1 VGVGNLF
8 GDKLT
13 NVNLPK
19 LEKEASD
26 AVTIHAPLI
35 ESSQHQPYKEV
46 EPVEK
51 AAIGHER
58 QKEQTKSIET
68 ASIGINEQPNSA
80 APAVSFTWQAILFLV
95 WAIVLLILTL
105 LLIQRAVFV
114 SGLVRQADLITGG
127 LNDLVQSCC
136 IQLGIKGKIKLKA
149 SPNATSPAVCGLF
162 RPVILLPQNLLSQ
175 LSKEQVKAVMFHELI
190 HIRRGDLWV
199 NLFQT
204 LLQIIYFY
212 NPFLWLANAVIR
224 RVREQA
230 VDEAVQVTLG
240 EEAENYP
247 QILIDVAKM
256 AFKRPAL
263 SLRLIGVVE
272 SKSALKGRIA
282 RMLSRPMPKTAKLGL
297 AGLAAIVIIGV
308 LLLPMAAASNKSD
321 SKVTKE
327 KMQSYVEDFF
337 KHNYRDITARKTIEW
352 GEPSADPN
360 GNQSI
365 RYKYEA
371 TIWNKDKVVNNEIFI
386 FDKSG
391 KFVSVKKIR
400 SHPEG
405 TKEWMQELV
414 EEFFKHNYKDITV
427 RKTIEWGEP
436 TTDEKGNYSIR
447 YKYEAT
453 IWDKDKIID
462 NKIFTFDKE
471 GKFISVKNAEGF
483 PKKVDESFK
492 ATLTNGVTVELVG
505 ICEHP
510 SEGKQWWTPNGTL
523 LKEAPYDKVQ
533 DPYLEHLFSGM
544 TGDLQQVELALRMI
558 TPTQNPPKVS
568 WRMESAGRIY
578 YMERVIKDGRIA
590 PQLKALLA
598 AVSSK
603 DETIEV
609 KLSINDSWVTF
620 KNVSL
625 KPGNKTDVQI
635 EVEKP
640 AGQGEDKII
649 VPGIRVGNY
658 VLGMSKEDVLKS
670 LGKPKV
676 IFYGEEKYT
685 LNNLP
690 RTYFMVYDDISFGIV
705 DDLVEGVSALSPLYK
720 FANGLGVGDSE
731 QKIKDAFGYDFSLK
745 EFEFKNFL
753 TYENKGLVF
762 EVRNDNKTVMELSV
776 LKIADP
782 VNSTLKPHVQIEVE
796 KEKIA
801 ATKNLINLASVEP
814 NDITLEQLVEIL
826 EAMESAIVDVTI
838 DYKWDEV
845 LPGAV
850 NERPQYRLQTARPFC
865 KRILFTKT
873 TSSIEKTS
881 YNGRTLKHLSKSAAT
896 VVEGRSFVPYLDLSP
911 LGFSIFALG
920 RDLTEINF
928 DMSTPL
934 ETLRS
939 KHKELVHLYNRIEKI
954 DGFDT
959 IHADLLHP
967 TKQIYLRIY
976 FSVEHGYTP
985 VRLEYIR
992 NGSEVAS
999 SVEVN
1004 SLQKVAD
1011 GLWFPS
1017 SGIMNHYQGKTKIV
1031 YKAIGKIVINQGLR
1045 EEDFALEF
1053 PTGTKVDDQVR
1064 SIKYI
1069 VTSTEVKNQ
1078 NPAGQGEEQKKKLS
1092 FGPVIE
1098 ITVNDNVSV
1107 RKGSL
1112 IDFDTGKL
1120 VSLPEDWLEK
1130 KNDEMLKW
1138 LIERGIDASGA
1149 TRASVKGLMCED
1161 MIMTPVANSDW
1172 DKYPPDQLAAFN
1184 LWEIGKAGTPA
1195 YMTAQGALPVTY
1207 IFKTREGGIGVLQIT
1222 GFNDEPKGVKIRY
1235 KMVKKSAG
1243 QVEKESGA
1251 AEQLSGRAGEDV
1263 AIFNSYFPDDK
1274 SAGERLDKLFDLWNK
1289 QGADSNALSLTD
1301 QQILEV
1307 VRNGFRRTDRHP
1319 TLILGLVGN
1328 RYIWGKS
1335 PQNEDAIGLM
1345 YRASYSPDS
1354 NIRHYAEYF
1363 GLSVVERKSPEI
1375 LKRLAQLCANY
1386 KGTDTG
1392 RIIWGV
1398 KNSNQVDDFIK
1409 LLQTY
1414 LNSSDTEIRKRAE
1427 TVIKELEGKAAGQGG
1442 VENKAAEQLKG
1453 KADESLPAKNDLQN
1467 MINSAKVGETII
1479 MPKGVFSAPISIN
1492 KSLILK
1498 GEDANNCIIEVTANQ
1513 PAVFIDT
1520 KGKGKVSIGNL
1531 TIKWQLATGDKNIEN
1546 PFAVLVKDSKADFN
1560 NCTFLPLGNYQ
1571 RSPVALRAAGFTNM
1585 TVNDCRFEGYGY
1597 TVQFGEGTSGTI
1609 QDSIV
1614 TKSGHQGISLYEGAN
1629 VKIIGNIVAGSLYHG
1644 IRSTGGRLDAR
1655 DNLIINNSRGVY
1667 LGNKDATGAITNN
1680 VIMGNPEGI
1689 CGFANSQVIIANNVF
1704 AGSTYAGVD
1713 MRNSCRLSI
1722 RDNIFQNN
1730 ETGLKLF
1737 KEAGG
1742 DNNKV
1747 YKNTFWKNKTVVEG
1761 FEIIPVFIEAD
1772 PQFTDANNGDFS
1784 LKSGPV
1790 QEQKQGL
1797 TNPEVFKNLWRKW
1810 QKIKSENTD
1819 EKDFN
1824 QTNED

>member
-1 VGVGNLF
+1 MNTVVEQVNVVGKAFVNFSIPMLIQSSILIVVLLLFELFLRKRIRAVFRYCIWLLILVKLVMPPSISTPVGIGNLF

-35 ESSQHQPYKEV
+35 ESSQHQPYKEI

-51 AAIGHER
+51 AAISLER
-58 QKEQTKSIET
+58 QKEQTGIIET
-68 ASIGINEQPNSA
+68 ASIGVNIQPNSTA
-80 APAVSFTWQAILFLV
+80 SAVSFTWQGFLFLV

-114 SGLVRQADLITGG
+114 NGLVRQAELITGG

-230 VDEAVQVTLG
+230 VDEAVQVALG
-240 EEAENYP
+240 EEAETYP
-247 QILIDVAKM
+247 QILVEVAKM

-263 SLRLIGVVE
+263 SLRLVGVVE
-272 SKSALKGRIA
+272 SKSALKSRIS
-282 RMLSRPMPKTAKLGL
+282 RMLSRPIPKSAKLGI
-297 AGLAAIVIIGV
+297 AGLLAIIIIGV
-308 LLLPMAAASNKSD
+308 VLLPMAAASNKPD

-352 GEPSADPN
+352 GEPVIDPN

-371 TIWNKDKVVNNEIFI
+371 TIWDKDKVVNDEIFT
-386 FDKSG
+386 FDKNG

-414 EEFFKHNYKDITV
+414 KEFFKNNYRDVTA

-453 IWDKDKIID
+453 IWDRDKIID

-505 ICEHP
+505 VCDYP
-510 SEGKQWWTPNGTL
+510 EGKPRIWQPDGLTSVKEIYVKRERDYSNGKYGFI
-523 LKEAPYDKVQ
+523 LKVDGPEDLSFVWNRIEGSSNLWGSCTVIDSKGDKLDGFQ
-533 DPYLEHLFSGM
+533 AAITNDFDSDTTSIQIGISTDTWQTIATHTGKSITTSGNKNILFSQAYESDGFSAI
-544 TGDLQQVELALRMI
+544 TVSSPWRKDQVERIVAVDKSGQIHMAKNIDSVASGEIDQMTAKFHGLKLEDI
-558 TPTQNPPKVS
+558 TEFRLQTRPYQ
-568 WRMESAGRIY
+568 
-578 YMERVIKDGRIA
+578 
-590 PQLKALLA
+590 
-598 AVSSK
+598 
-603 DETIEV
+603 
-609 KLSINDSWVTF
+609 WVTF

-625 KPGNKTDVQI
+625 KPGNKTDVQV

-640 AGQGEDKII
+640 VIQAKGESRTDESIGRITSGTGAKGKITAQYGDAI
-649 VPGIRVGNY
+649 FG
-658 VLGMSKEDVLKS
+658 SKV
-670 LGKPKV
+670 
-676 IFYGEEKYT
+676 KYT
-685 LNNLP
+685 PILYLGWAGKG
-690 RTYFMVYDDISFGIV
+690 DELELV
-705 DDLVEGVSALSPLYK
+705 DDRVAFNQFGVPIVKIKIVSESNSVSKDTIGWIILSNTSFSDSFEPKPDAELPESYKKLQQKTKEEAIELLKFSQGPGAFDGKGKVAYLPDIDKVPCMLDLTSGELIKLVETTSRDDKQRRFTSDKPGR
-720 FANGLGVGDSE
+720 GDL
-731 QKIKDAFGYDFSLK
+731 IYGYSGGK
-745 EFEFKNFL
+745 A
-753 TYENKGLVF
+753 Y
-762 EVRNDNKTVMELSV
+762 
-776 LKIADP
+776 
-782 VNSTLKPHVQIEVE
+782 
-796 KEKIA
+796 
-801 ATKNLINLASVEP
+801 LASVEG
-814 NDITLEQLVEIL
+814 
-826 EAMESAIVDVTI
+826 SIVRSSSG
-838 DYKWDEV
+838 K
-845 LPGAV
+845 
-850 NERPQYRLQTARPFC
+850 
-865 KRILFTKT
+865 FTEFIK
-873 TSSIEKTS
+873 S
-881 YNGRTLKHLSKSAAT
+881 Y
-896 VVEGRSFVPYLDLSP
+896 
-911 LGFSIFALG
+911 
-920 RDLTEINF
+920 
-928 DMSTPL
+928 
-934 ETLRS
+934 
-939 KHKELVHLYNRIEKI
+939 
-954 DGFDT
+954 
-959 IHADLLHP
+959 
-967 TKQIYLRIY
+967 KQITTFTLAELPKEFQLRIRGRNY
-976 FSVEHGYTP
+976 N
-985 VRLEYIR
+985 VRVLGDENGCYLEYHVL
-992 NGSEVAS
+992 S
-999 SVEVN
+999 
-1004 SLQKVAD
+1004 D
-1011 GLWFPS
+1011 
-1017 SGIMNHYQGKTKIV
+1017 
-1031 YKAIGKIVINQGLR
+1031 INPDVQI
-1045 EEDFALEF
+1045 EA
-1053 PTGTKVDDQVR
+1053 
-1064 SIKYI
+1064 
-1069 VTSTEVKNQ
+1069 Q
-1078 NPAGQGEEQKKKLS
+1078 NPAGQG
-1092 FGPVIE
+1092 
-1098 ITVNDNVSV
+1098 
-1107 RKGSL
+1107 
-1112 IDFDTGKL
+1112 
-1120 VSLPEDWLEK
+1120 
-1130 KNDEMLKW
+1130 
-1138 LIERGIDASGA
+1138 
-1149 TRASVKGLMCED
+1149 
-1161 MIMTPVANSDW
+1161 
-1172 DKYPPDQLAAFN
+1172 
-1184 LWEIGKAGTPA
+1184 
-1195 YMTAQGALPVTY
+1195 
-1207 IFKTREGGIGVLQIT
+1207 
-1222 GFNDEPKGVKIRY
+1222 
-1235 KMVKKSAG
+1235 
-1243 QVEKESGA
+1243 EKESGA
-1251 AEQLSGRAGEDV
+1251 AEQLSGRADEDI

-1274 SAGERLDKLFDLWNK
+1274 SAGERLDKLFDLWSK

-1335 PQNEDAIGLM
+1335 PQNEDAVDLM

-1386 KGTDTG
+1386 KETDTG

-1398 KNSNQVDDFIK
+1398 KRSNQVDEFIK

-1414 LNSSDTEIRKRAE
+1414 LNSSDPEIRKRAE
-1427 TVIKELEGKAAGQGG
+1427 TVIKELEGKPAGQGG
-1442 VENKAAEQLKG
+1442 VENKAAEQLKS

-1492 KSLILK
+1492 KSLTLK

-1667 LGNKDATGAITNN
+1667 LGNKDATGVITNN

-1689 CGFANSQVIIANNVF
+1689 CGFANSQVMIANNVF

-1747 YKNTFWKNKTVVEG
+1747 YKNTFWENKTVVDG
-1761 FEIIPVFIEAD
+1761 FEIIPVFIEAA